1 MYVEGKG
8 LNKKLIKSF
17 CFQLGKMFQVIP
29 KLGGGEGENLWS
41 SNHNELWKPDLEQAL
56 QSKPLIPY

>member
-29 KLGGGEGENLWS
+29 KLGVGGKGKTSEV
-41 SNHNELWKPDLEQAL
+41 
-56 QSKPLIPY
+56 LITMSYGNQI